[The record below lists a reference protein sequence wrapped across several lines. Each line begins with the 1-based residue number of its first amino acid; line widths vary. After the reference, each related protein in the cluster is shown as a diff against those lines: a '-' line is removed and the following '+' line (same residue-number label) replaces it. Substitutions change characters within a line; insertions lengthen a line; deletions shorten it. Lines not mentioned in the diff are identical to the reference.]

1 MPFLLVLLFVFGEL
15 GLLLKLGRELELF
28 GLLLLLL
35 LLLLLEGLHL
45 IITLLLLLGRGLVG
59 LLLISLT
66 MPLLLL
72 FGIYVRPT
80 DVRPSETENKLDLL
94 ELE

>member
-1 MPFLLVLLFVFGEL
+1 MFVFV
-15 GLLLKLGRELELF
+15 GLTKIGRELELF

-35 LLLLLEGLHL
+35 LLLLFVGLHL
-45 IITLLLLLGRGLVG
+45 IITLLLFGRGLVG

-66 MPLLLL
+66 IALLLL
-72 FGIYVRPT
+72 FGKYVRPT

-94 ELE
+94 KLE

>member
-1 MPFLLVLLFVFGEL
+1 MFVL
-15 GLLLKLGRELELF
+15 GLFKIGRELELD

-35 LLLLLEGLHL
+35 LLLLLIHL
-45 IITLLLLLGRGLVG
+45 MITGLLLTARGLVG
-59 LLLISLT
+59 LLLIVT
-66 MPLLLL
+66 LLL
-72 FGIYVRPT
+72 FGKYVRLT

>member
-1 MPFLLVLLFVFGEL
+1 VFVL
-15 GLLLKLGRELELF
+15 GLFKIGRELELD

-35 LLLLLEGLHL
+35 LLLIHL
-45 IITLLLLLGRGLVG
+45 MITGLLLTARGLVG
-59 LLLISLT
+59 LLLIVT
-66 MPLLLL
+66 LLL
-72 FGIYVRPT
+72 FGKYVRLT

>member
-1 MPFLLVLLFVFGEL
+1 MFVL
-15 GLLLKLGRELELF
+15 GLFKIGRELELD

-35 LLLLLEGLHL
+35 LLIHLMITGLLL
-45 IITLLLLLGRGLVG
+45 TARGLVG
-59 LLLISLT
+59 LLLISLLMT
-66 MPLLLL
+66 LLLL
-72 FGIYVRPT
+72 FGKYVRLT

>member
-1 MPFLLVLLFVFGEL
+1 ML
-15 GLLLKLGRELELF
+15 GLTKIGRELELD

-35 LLLLLEGLHL
+35 PLIHL
-45 IITLLLLLGRGLVG
+45 IITGLLLTTRGLVG
-59 LLLISLT
+59 LLLMLLLIT
-66 MPLLLL
+66 LLLL
-72 FGIYVRPT
+72 FGKYVRLS